1 MKCTNVSTTVR
12 VGVLTLS
19 LLVLPLTTPIFAQ
32 TTDTRPEVQR
42 METRADDG
50 DNTGLWGLLGLA
62 GLFGLAGLR
71 RRPAEKVVAY
81 DRH

>member
-1 MKCTNVSTTVR
+1 MKRANVSTTVR
-12 VGVLTLS
+12 ARVLALS
-19 LLVLPLTTPIFAQ
+19 LLLLPLTAPTFAQ
-32 TTDTRPEVQR
+32 TTETTPEVQR

-62 GLFGLAGLR
+62 GLFGLAGRR
-71 RRPAEKVVAY
+71 RRPAAKMGVY